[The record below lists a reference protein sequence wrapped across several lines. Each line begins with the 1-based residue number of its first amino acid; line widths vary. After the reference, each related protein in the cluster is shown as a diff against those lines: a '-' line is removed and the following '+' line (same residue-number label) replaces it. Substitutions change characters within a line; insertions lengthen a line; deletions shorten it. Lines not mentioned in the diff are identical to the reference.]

1 MSQMDL
7 MINGVVATQ
16 RIQEKNVMTVTILM
30 GMAALQH
37 AKLNTSGSVWM
48 TQVIVYGVLIAV
60 VQNVVME
67 LLMNLTLLLLVVC
80 SLNNA
85 TLKHTTVTVMFIQMP
100 AVLLARKKV

>member
-7 MINGVVATQ
+7 MISGVVAIQ
-16 RIQEKNVMTVTILM
+16 RIQERNVMTATILM

-37 AKLNTSGSVWM
+37 AKWNTSGSVWM

-80 SLNNA
+80 LLNNA